1 MNDTEKREL
10 IDELRVQAQGFRQN
24 GMLRALRSVN
34 LAADALEETLWR
46 DIDSAP
52 KDGSKV
58 MVSDGDVATIG
69 EWDCEF
75 GNWWSDYLSSDLTD
89 ITKWKPL
96 DTPGE
101 TLWRDIEDSSERWM
115 SVTSAEYKKRQRAKN
130 MEVSRLAEQAK
141 LNPNPQPIY
150 KGVDEHDA

>member
-1 MNDTEKREL
+1 MNDTEKRAL
-10 IDELRVQAQGFRQN
+10 IE
-24 GMLRALRSVN
+24 ALRKAKGSEILPTVLLGMHN
-34 LAADALEETLWR
+34 AEVACLKAADALEETLWR

-96 DTPGE
+96 DTPE
-101 TLWRDIEDSSERWM
+101 
-115 SVTSAEYKKRQRAKN
+115 
-130 MEVSRLAEQAK
+130 
-141 LNPNPQPIY
+141 
-150 KGVDEHDA
+150 